1 MPFLHAEHALLVA
14 RKASSRMKKSMFL
27 ELEGR
32 LTEWRVE
39 CLLKTLDIFCQ
50 QVQYSISRKVSF
62 SHIEGAYSF
71 SQKNTE
77 EQNTQGSKQVVAPP
91 PSPPPKGRGA
101 ITEIP
106 L

>member
-1 MPFLHAEHALLVA
+1 MLEKGLFKGQEGRVLSA
-14 RKASSRMKKSMFL
+14 RRACSRTKKSMFL
-27 ELEGR
+27 ELEVHFA
-32 LTEWRVE
+32 EWRVE

-77 EQNTQGSKQVVAPP
+77 EQNT
-91 PSPPPKGRGA
+91 
-101 ITEIP
+101 
-106 L
+106 

>member
-1 MPFLHAEHALLVA
+1 MLFLHAEHALLVA

-32 LTEWRVE
+32 FVEWRVDW
-39 CLLKTLDIFCQ
+39 LLKTLDIFCQ
-50 QVQYSISRKVSF
+50 QVQHFISRKVSF
-62 SHIEGAYSF
+62 SHIEGACSF
-71 SQKNTE
+71 SQKNTD

-91 PSPPPKGRGA
+91 PSPPPKGRGV